1 MIPITYG
8 ITTTTIKAAH
18 SSAQYASAPHSQSN
32 KLETVTKYLGSYHV
46 SNKVRHPIMANV
58 ERLKQV
64 RMAIVNFEENFNYSN
79 YFTDRETGEAKCQRF
94 VPVSAPEVL
103 NHNCGTCACVA
114 GFAVALS
121 TTSKPTRD
129 CWDNAA
135 EWLGLTWKESEWL
148 FTPYTYDEDKYDLL
162 KSTKEFEY
170 DPDFPGYGCCT
181 QEQGVVEA
189 LRRIDHLIEY
199 YSSNANSN

>member
-1 MIPITYG
+1 
-8 ITTTTIKAAH
+8 
-18 SSAQYASAPHSQSN
+18 
-32 KLETVTKYLGSYHV
+32 
-46 SNKVRHPIMANV
+46 MANV

-64 RMAIVNFEENFNYSN
+64 RMAIVNFEENFNYAN
-79 YFTDRETGEAKCQRF
+79 YFTDRETGEAKYQGF
-94 VPVSAPEVL
+94 ILPASAPEVL

-121 TTSKPTRD
+121 TTNKATRD

-148 FTPYTYDEDKYDLL
+148 FTPYGGDEDSNRLIE
-162 KSTKEFEY
+162 STIQFEY
-170 DPDFPGYGCCT
+170 DEDFPGYSCCT
-181 QEQGVVEA
+181 QEQGYNEA

-199 YSSNANSN
+199 FSSNANSN

>member
-1 MIPITYG
+1 
-8 ITTTTIKAAH
+8 
-18 SSAQYASAPHSQSN
+18 
-32 KLETVTKYLGSYHV
+32 
-46 SNKVRHPIMANV
+46 MANV

-64 RMAIVNFEENFNYSN
+64 RMAIINFEENFNYAN
-79 YFTDRETGEAKCQRF
+79 YFTDRETGEAKYQGYIL
-94 VPVSAPEVL
+94 PASAPEVL
-103 NHNCGTCACVA
+103 THNCGTCACVA

-148 FTPYTYDEDKYDLL
+148 FTPYGGDEDSNRLIE
-162 KSTKEFEY
+162 STIQFEY
-170 DPDFPGYGCCT
+170 DEDFPGYSCCT
-181 QEQGVVEA
+181 QEQGYNEA